1 MSKNKLTIRQQVFK
15 WYKED
20 SVNKITYDEKE
31 FSDLFESVMRIKT
44 LDRPTLTL
52 RQAYCLAYMN
62 FDFKWR

>member
-31 FSDLFESVMRIKT
+31 FF
-44 LDRPTLTL
+44 
-52 RQAYCLAYMN
+52 
-62 FDFKWR
+62 